1 MYKGSFFCIY
11 FIIKRKGVEVM
22 KVNFFGEVLKLN
34 KVNNDLWVSEVTEE
48 DVCLVF
54 QRYEGVWYRDF
65 YTTDEI
71 ATF

>member
-1 MYKGSFFCIY
+1 MVSSAYTSD
-11 FIIKRKGVEVM
+11 IKRKGVGHM
-22 KVNFFGEVLKLN
+22 KVNYFGEVLKLN
-34 KVNNDLWVSEVTEE
+34 KVNNDLWVSEVMEE

-54 QRYEGVWYRDF
+54 QRYEGVWYRGF

>member
-1 MYKGSFFCIY
+1 
-11 FIIKRKGVEVM
+11 M
-22 KVNFFGEVLKLN
+22 KVNYFGEVLKLN

-54 QRYEGVWYRDF
+54 LCCEGVWYRDF

>member
-1 MYKGSFFCIY
+1 
-11 FIIKRKGVEVM
+11 M
-22 KVNFFGEVLKLN
+22 KVNYFGEVLKLN
-34 KVNNDLWVSEVTEE
+34 TVNNDLWVSEVIEE

-54 QRYEGVWYRDF
+54 QRYEGVWYRGF

>member
-1 MYKGSFFCIY
+1 
-11 FIIKRKGVEVM
+11 M
-22 KVNFFGEVLKLN
+22 KVNYFGEVLKLN

-71 ATF
+71 EAF

>member
-1 MYKGSFFCIY
+1 
-11 FIIKRKGVEVM
+11 M
-22 KVNFFGEVLKLN
+22 KVNYFGEVLKLN

-48 DVCLVF
+48 GVCLAF

>member
-1 MYKGSFFCIY
+1 
-11 FIIKRKGVEVM
+11 M
-22 KVNFFGEVLKLN
+22 KVNYFGEVLKLN

-48 DVCLVF
+48 DVRLVF
-54 QRYEGVWYRDF
+54 QCYEGVWYRDF